1 LIPEEG
7 DMPDPIYATDED
19 IALRASAD
27 FAILCPRD
35 QKLAAGLDGA
45 FDPSDRWT
53 LQSASV
59 DFTAQGVLPG
69 QVVQLLGPASAFRA
83 PGEGLIVVAANG
95 HTVTL
100 RRKGQPAGAGQPPA
114 PANGLVGVEFLIATL
129 APQIQGASVEV
140 NIRVGVCAMIPGRTA
155 ADLLNPLELRDA
167 VVLTTLQRQYRD
179 MSREASGANLDAL
192 ATKALAV
199 KDELDDLLA
208 RTIVHWK
215 TAAGTIADA
224 PSMPFSARISR

>member
-1 LIPEEG
+1 
-7 DMPDPIYATDED
+7 MPDPIYATDED

-35 QKLAAGLDGA
+35 QTLAAGLDGV
-45 FDPSDRWT
+45 FDPSDRWS

-59 DFTAQGVLPG
+59 NFTAQGVLPG
-69 QVVQLLGPASAFRA
+69 QVVQLLGPSSAFRA
-83 PGEGLIVVAANG
+83 PGDGLIVVASNG
-95 HTVTL
+95 HVVTL

-114 PANGLVGVEFLIATL
+114 PASGLVAVEFLIATL

-140 NIRVGVCAMIPGRTA
+140 NLRVGVSALIPGRTA
-155 ADLLNPLELRDA
+155 ADLFDPIELRDA

-179 MSREASGANLDAL
+179 MSREANGANLDAL
-192 ATKALAV
+192 AAKALAV
-199 KDELDDLLA
+199 RSDLDDLLA
-208 RTIVHWK
+208 RTIIHWK
-215 TAAGTIADA
+215 TAAGPIADV